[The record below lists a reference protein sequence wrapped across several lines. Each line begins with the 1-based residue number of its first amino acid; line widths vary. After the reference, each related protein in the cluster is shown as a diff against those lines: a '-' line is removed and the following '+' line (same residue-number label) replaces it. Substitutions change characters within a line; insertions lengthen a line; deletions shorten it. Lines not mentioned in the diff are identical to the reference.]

1 MAMTEVG
8 NSHWAADGGEG
19 GDEAVEHVAAEMGR
33 AAVAEF
39 IGMERSLR
47 AAAEH
52 RVSACKCPP
61 TLRFPE
67 GEKICSWGVLSFAV
81 TARTL

>member
-1 MAMTEVG
+1 MAMTDASESEWVAEDATELRG
-8 NSHWAADGGEG
+8 C
-19 GDEAVEHVAAEMGR
+19 VAAEMVR

-52 RVSACKCPP
+52 LSAAQGMGAMGDEAAGIAPEIREMAARV
-61 TLRFPE
+61 TLK
-67 GEKICSWGVLSFAV
+67 G
-81 TARTL
+81 